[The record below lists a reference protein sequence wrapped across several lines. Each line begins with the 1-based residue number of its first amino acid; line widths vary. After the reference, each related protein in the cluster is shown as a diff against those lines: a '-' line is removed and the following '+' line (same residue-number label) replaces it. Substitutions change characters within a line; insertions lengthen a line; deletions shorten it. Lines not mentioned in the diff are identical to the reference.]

1 MVLPWRLLPA
11 LYNPPVEG
19 AKSPE
24 FDPKRPVASAVA
36 VLRAILFAPRS
47 FYLNFTAEG
56 SLREPALFVLLVS
69 AVSGVLST
77 IVNLISATIFETG
90 VSLTGV
96 AVSNLAFF
104 VLSPVLVGAAAGVYL
119 LSVRTFIGP
128 EGKFREVYRML
139 AYAYGAM
146 LLFPFPILNALAFTY
161 ATFILMLL
169 GIRSVYRASFL
180 TALITALAGFVPVA
194 LAFIY
199 LLVAINGLVA
209 R

>member
-1 MVLPWRLLPA
+1 MFPQYSLPT
-11 LYNPPVEG
+11 LYNPLVEG

-36 VLRAILFAPRS
+36 VLRAVFFAPRS

-56 SLREPALFVLLVS
+56 PLREPALFVLLVS

-77 IVNLISATIFETG
+77 VVNLISATIFETG
-90 VSLTGV
+90 VSLPGV

-104 VLSPVLVGAAAGVYL
+104 VLSPILVGAAAGVYL

-128 EGKFREVYRML
+128 EAKFREVYRLL

-146 LLFPFPILNALAFTY
+146 ILFPFPILNALAFTY

-199 LLVAINGLVA
+199 LLVVINGLVA

>member
-1 MVLPWRLLPA
+1 M
-11 LYNPPVEG
+11 
-19 AKSPE
+19 
-24 FDPKRPVASAVA
+24 
-36 VLRAILFAPRS
+36 
-47 FYLNFTAEG
+47 
-56 SLREPALFVLLVS
+56 FVLLVS
-69 AVSGVLST
+69 AVSGALST
-77 IVNLISATIFETG
+77 VVNLISATIFETG
-90 VSLTGV
+90 VSVPGV
-96 AVSNLAFF
+96 AASNLAFF
-104 VLSPVLVGAAAGVYL
+104 VLSPILVGAAAGVYL